1 MRAVLR
7 ACVLLLSFALAPATP
22 LAGADD
28 AHSSKGKPKKNSEA
42 VSTEKSVPQKDAGR
56 KDRAVQGL
64 SPRGGANPMPRGSA
78 SLFPARPSAAL
89 SAFPAQGSTGSR
101 PAKEPFELR
110 PMPAT
115 TGTLG
120 VFTVDSGY
128 LLPKRA
134 WSVSSYAS
142 KFSRMPGNATVLT
155 FGTTVSVGIT
165 DWFNVHFGWEP
176 YRYIHMSVPT
186 QLSLRTPTTN
196 PPFPNA
202 VNPTIFRGLTVV
214 PGSAPG
220 YIEDFPFAN
229 RNAGGVGEVVI
240 GFKLGPFSEWR
251 GDWLSLSIRNDLY
264 IPTKRSFG
272 DLLDNGTQTGQL
284 GWQGSVS
291 SSRTWWKD
299 RIVSSSS
306 LSYRITRDPRANRVR
321 LFQQADVLRLGG
333 GTIFLPKYR
342 IQPMTETV
350 LTIFTGKATQN
361 TSFGARDPIDSV
373 WGVRLYPWANFAI
386 DLGYRRTGNLRNHGD
401 KNGFVIKMGT
411 VYWPEKP
418 KPVNRSPM
426 ASCSAEKASVYAES
440 GDTVGVRV
448 MASDPDNDTLSYSWS
463 ASGGA
468 VEGSGPAVRWN
479 SAGTRT
485 GTYTITANVSDG
497 KGGTASCAVDIK
509 VDPRPNRA
517 PTMSCSVDRSS
528 VLTGERVRVTAAASD
543 ADNDPLTYSWRTNGG
558 QIIGSGASVQLDTS
572 GLAAGRYTVTGR
584 VDDGRSGAADCTVD
598 VGVTVPPPPPQA
610 SKLSECF
617 FRPAS
622 ARVDNVCKRV
632 MDDVALRLQNDPKAK
647 VAIIGY
653 ADPKERKPD
662 KLAKDRADAAKKYLV
677 SKGIADARI
686 DTRAAGGQAG
696 ADKQNRRVDVIW
708 VPEGATY

>member
-1 MRAVLR
+1 MKAMLR
-7 ACVLLLSFALAPATP
+7 ACALLLLCLALVPA
-22 LAGADD
+22 AFADD
-28 AHSSKGKPKKNSEA
+28 AGSNKSKSKNKSA
-42 VSTEKSVPQKDAGR
+42 VVHTDNS
-56 KDRAVQGL
+56 AVKGL
-64 SPRGGANPMPRGSA
+64 SALAAEPMPRGSA
-78 SLFPARPSAAL
+78 SLFPARPSATA
-89 SAFPAQGSTGSR
+89 SAFPAQTPAGSR

-120 VFTVDSGY
+120 VFTVDSAY
-128 LLPKRA
+128 LLPKGGFA
-134 WSVSSYAS
+134 IATYVN
-142 KFSRMPGNATVLT
+142 KFSRMPGNVTVLT
-155 FGTTVSVGIT
+155 LGNTVSYGVT
-165 DWFNVHFGWEP
+165 DWFNFHFTWEP
-176 YRYIHMSVPT
+176 YRHIHVGVPT

-196 PPFPNA
+196 PPYPNA
-202 VNPTIFRGLTVV
+202 TNPTIYRGLTVV

-220 YIEDFPFAN
+220 YVEDFPFAN
-229 RNAGGVGEVVI
+229 RNSGGIGEVVL
-240 GFKLGPFSEWR
+240 GFKVGPFSEWR
-251 GDWLSLSIRNDLY
+251 GDWISLAIRSDFI
-264 IPTKRSFG
+264 IPTRRSFSA
-272 DLLDNGTQTGQL
+272 LLDNQVQTGQFN
-284 GWQGSVS
+284 WVGSITA
-291 SSRTWWKD
+291 SRTWWKN
-299 RIVSSSS
+299 RIVSSSN
-306 LSYRITRDPRANRVR
+306 LSYRITRDPRVNRVR
-321 LFQQADVLRLGG
+321 MFGQADVLRLGG
-333 GTIFLPKYR
+333 GTVFLPKYR
-342 IQPMTETV
+342 VQPMTETV
-350 LTIFTGKATQN
+350 INIYLGPSTQN

-373 WGVRLYPWANFAI
+373 WGVRIYPWSNVAL
-386 DLGYRRTGNLRNHGD
+386 DVGYRRTGNLRQHGD
-401 KNGFVIKMGT
+401 KHGFIFKLGS

-426 ASCSAEKASVYAES
+426 AACSAEKSSVYAES
-440 GDTVGVRV
+440 GDSVGVRA
-448 MASDPDNDTLSYSWS
+448 MASDLDNDPLTYSWT

-468 VEGSGPAVRWN
+468 VQGSGPAVSWN

-485 GTYTITANVSDG
+485 GTYTVTANVSDG

-517 PTMSCSVDRSS
+517 PTMTCSVDRSS
-528 VLTGERVRVTAAASD
+528 VLTGERVRVTARAAD
-543 ADNDPLTYSWRTNGG
+543 VDNDPLTYSWRTNGG
-558 QIIGSGASVQLDTS
+558 QIVGSGASVQLDTT

-632 MDDVALRLQNDPKAK
+632 MDDVSLRLQNDPKARA
-647 VAIIGY
+647 AIIGY
-653 ADPKERKPD
+653 ADPKERRPE

-677 SKGIADARI
+677 SKGIADSRI

-708 VPEGATY
+708 IPEGATY